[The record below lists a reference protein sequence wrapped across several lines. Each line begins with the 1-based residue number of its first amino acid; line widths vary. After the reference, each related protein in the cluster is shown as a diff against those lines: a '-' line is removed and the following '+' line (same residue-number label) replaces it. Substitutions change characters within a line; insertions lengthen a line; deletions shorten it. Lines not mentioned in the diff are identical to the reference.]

1 MVGRQALIALTP
13 AELLAVE
20 RAALLLGPL
29 ALAAALV
36 IVLRPNPREATA
48 AMVAFLWQLPALYL
62 LHLLGSTFGWWSF
75 AAARNELSG
84 FPIDVW
90 IGWAIWWGPV
100 AVLATRLM
108 PPALVVAVAVALDVT
123 SMPLL
128 TPLVQVHDGWWVG
141 EAVAV
146 MLCLVPALTVAI
158 LTRDD
163 RRPALRAVFHVLG
176 WGGYLVLLIPAAV
189 LAFEGRGLV
198 DFWRLP
204 ASFLDVVLSVA
215 ACFLL
220 FVGIAA
226 TVEFATVGQ
235 GTPIPFDPPKRVV
248 STGPYAFVAN
258 PMQIISALVML
269 VFAGYARSWGLAL
282 IAVSFAIFD
291 ATYARW
297 YNTAHIAHAMPDAW
311 RRFSG
316 EVPEWSFRWHPFVEG
331 QAEVAIS
338 RDGPARW
345 IWDRLWLRA
354 CAGMT
359 RGVHVRAREP
369 CDGPRLRYRR
379 RDAGI
384 DEKGMLAAARLLEHG
399 PLPLAVL
406 GWVMRFPPIGAV
418 LQVVSG
424 LAVRWWRR
432 EPGRPKGGQ
441 RS

>member
-1 MVGRQALIALTP
+1 MIALTP
-13 AELLAVE
+13 AELLAIE

-29 ALAAALV
+29 ALAAVMV
-36 IVLRPNPREATA
+36 IMLRPNPREATA

-62 LHLLGSTFGWWSF
+62 LHLLSVSQGWWSF
-75 AAARNELSG
+75 PDARNELSG
-84 FPIDVW
+84 LPIDVW

-100 AVLATRLM
+100 AMLATRLIS
-108 PPALVVAVAVALDVT
+108 PVVIVIAAVTLDVV

-128 TPLVQVHDGWWVG
+128 TPLVQVHDGWWMG
-141 EAVAV
+141 EAAAV
-146 MLCLVPALTVAI
+146 MICLAPALTAAV

-163 RRPALRAVFHVLG
+163 RLPAVRAVFHVLG

-189 LAFEGRGLV
+189 LSFEGGGLA
-198 DFWRLP
+198 DLWRLP
-204 ASFLDVVLSVA
+204 TSPLDVALALA
-215 ACFLL
+215 ASLLL

-226 TVEFATVGQ
+226 TVEFATIGQ

-248 STGPYAFVAN
+248 TTGPYAFVAN

-269 VFAGYARSWGLAL
+269 LFAGYARSWGLAL
-282 IAVSFAIFD
+282 IAVSFAMFD
-291 ATYARW
+291 AIYARW
-297 YNTAHIAHAMPDAW
+297 YNTGHIAHAMPEAW
-311 RRFSG
+311 QRFSG
-316 EVPEWSFRWHPFVEG
+316 EVPEWSFRWRPFVEG
-331 QAEVAIS
+331 EAEVAIS

-345 IWDRLWLRA
+345 VWDRLWRRA

-359 RGVHVRAREP
+359 RGVHVRQREAH
-369 CDGPRLRYRR
+369 DGLRLRYRR
-379 RDAGI
+379 PNAGI

-424 LAVRWWRR
+424 LAVCWWRR
-432 EPGRPKGGQ
+432 ESSGQ
-441 RS
+441 SRRRVDE